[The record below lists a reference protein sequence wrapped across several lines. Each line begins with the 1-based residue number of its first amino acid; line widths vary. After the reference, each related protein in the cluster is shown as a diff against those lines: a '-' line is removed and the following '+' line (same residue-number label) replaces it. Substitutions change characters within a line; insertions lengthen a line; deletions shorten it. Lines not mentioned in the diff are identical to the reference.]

1 MGPPRRGMAAA
12 TAGHRGP
19 EARVV
24 QPPGRD
30 GSGRVDSRPTLSRP
44 LKALLACEGTRPSW
58 GWGERGEGA
67 GWAGGLSSQGPRR
80 VGPGDRSRTLSQGG
94 PPALGVSSLSL
105 SFFVFVSFL
114 IEVLLRSTANVLE
127 GRS

>member
-30 GSGRVDSRPTLSRP
+30 GSGRVDSRPTLSGP
-44 LKALLACEGTRPSW
+44 LKALLACEGIRPSW

-67 GWAGGLSSQGPRR
+67 GWAGGLSSQGPQPGRQGPRR

-94 PPALGVSSLSL
+94 PPALGFHPSP
-105 SFFVFVSFL
+105 FPFL
-114 IEVLLRSTANVLE
+114 FLFLF
-127 GRS
+127 